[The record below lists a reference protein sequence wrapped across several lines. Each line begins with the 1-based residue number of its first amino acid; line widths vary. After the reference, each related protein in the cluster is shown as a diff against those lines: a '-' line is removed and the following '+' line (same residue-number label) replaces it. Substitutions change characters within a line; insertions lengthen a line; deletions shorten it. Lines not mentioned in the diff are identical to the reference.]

1 MRNDVSDES
10 FFFHLETDPEK
21 MNNLFPSGL
30 EAETRLQNDLIQWIE
45 TSPRARSELVP
56 FRQPEH
62 PAAGRRGRLGSRRR
76 SDAPQDWASCSSQPT
91 DSS

>member
-10 FFFHLETDPEK
+10 FFFHLETDLEE

-45 TSPRARSELVP
+45 TSRRARSELVSDGSILD
-56 FRQPEH
+56 E
-62 PAAGRRGRLGSRRR
+62 GIRRKLRALGYL
-76 SDAPQDWASCSSQPT
+76 Q
-91 DSS
+91 